1 MEILDSE
8 KRRAR
13 NLIWNAAGDYSFEPD
28 FKAYDEGGRAD
39 LYWNSIISAARKNFG
54 EEVLS
59 PLLGSFAGCVDQA
72 LYEELAWIA
81 IENTVFPRESA
92 SRPALPALR
101 KSYARRVVALSANG
115 PTDRLMDVLTE
126 AHFRRAL
133 GENPALKPRDR
144 ELLDALE
151 APRDMDGP
159 ALSAYILDFLRHY
172 FGFVPQEKEETTR
185 QIVSSGQGMEPFEK
199 RMANASYLAEGARP
213 YEALEEYDAILAS
226 LPSPERRMR
235 TRILCEEG
243 RIYAQL
249 FRFRAAASCYEKAY
263 QLTGSSEIYL
273 NYLAATRLGLSDS
286 EYISFV
292 SEHPE
297 SVNASLELEKRM
309 DSLIAGFN
317 ASERKLAIDSLKR
330 YQSEGQDASYEV
342 ALHQTLQKLKE
353 EYRSSLAAPVA

>member
-1 MEILDSE
+1 
-8 KRRAR
+8 
-13 NLIWNAAGDYSFEPD
+13 
-28 FKAYDEGGRAD
+28 
-39 LYWNSIISAARKNFG
+39 
-54 EEVLS
+54 
-59 PLLGSFAGCVDQA
+59 
-72 LYEELAWIA
+72 
-81 IENTVFPRESA
+81 
-92 SRPALPALR
+92 
-101 KSYARRVVALSANG
+101 
-115 PTDRLMDVLTE
+115 
-126 AHFRRAL
+126 
-133 GENPALKPRDR
+133 
-144 ELLDALE
+144 
-151 APRDMDGP
+151 
-159 ALSAYILDFLRHY
+159 
-172 FGFVPQEKEETTR
+172 
-185 QIVSSGQGMEPFEK
+185 MEPFEK

>member
-1 MEILDSE
+1 MARVIYAVGRLADKPYRIEKIERNVYSAEELCYSLVQSAQILDAGIMDPSLVSWLSEECGLPELADRLAPYLGKERALSDFVSEILT
-8 KRRAR
+8 
-13 NLIWNAAGDYSFEPD
+13 Y
-28 FKAYDEGGRAD
+28 
-39 LYWNSIISAARKNFG
+39 
-54 EEVLS
+54 V
-59 PLLGSFAGCVDQA
+59 
-72 LYEELAWIA
+72 
-81 IENTVFPRESA
+81 
-92 SRPALPALR
+92 
-101 KSYARRVVALSANG
+101 
-115 PTDRLMDVLTE
+115 
-126 AHFRRAL
+126 
-133 GENPALKPRDR
+133 
-144 ELLDALE
+144 
-151 APRDMDGP
+151 
-159 ALSAYILDFLRHY
+159 
-172 FGFVPQEKEETTR
+172 GFVPQEKEETTR

>member
-1 MEILDSE
+1 MARVIYAVGRLADKPYRIEKIERNVYSAEELCYSLVQSAQILDVGIMDTSLVSWLREECGLPELADRLAPYLGKERALSDFVSEILT
-8 KRRAR
+8 
-13 NLIWNAAGDYSFEPD
+13 Y
-28 FKAYDEGGRAD
+28 
-39 LYWNSIISAARKNFG
+39 
-54 EEVLS
+54 V
-59 PLLGSFAGCVDQA
+59 
-72 LYEELAWIA
+72 
-81 IENTVFPRESA
+81 
-92 SRPALPALR
+92 
-101 KSYARRVVALSANG
+101 
-115 PTDRLMDVLTE
+115 
-126 AHFRRAL
+126 
-133 GENPALKPRDR
+133 
-144 ELLDALE
+144 
-151 APRDMDGP
+151 
-159 ALSAYILDFLRHY
+159 
-172 FGFVPQEKEETTR
+172 GFVPQEKEETTR

>member
-1 MEILDSE
+1 MARVIYAVGRLAEKPYRIEKIERNVYSAEELCYSLVQSAQILDAGIMDPSLVFWLREECGLPELADRLAPYLGKERALSDFVSEILT
-8 KRRAR
+8 
-13 NLIWNAAGDYSFEPD
+13 Y
-28 FKAYDEGGRAD
+28 
-39 LYWNSIISAARKNFG
+39 
-54 EEVLS
+54 V
-59 PLLGSFAGCVDQA
+59 
-72 LYEELAWIA
+72 
-81 IENTVFPRESA
+81 
-92 SRPALPALR
+92 
-101 KSYARRVVALSANG
+101 
-115 PTDRLMDVLTE
+115 
-126 AHFRRAL
+126 
-133 GENPALKPRDR
+133 
-144 ELLDALE
+144 
-151 APRDMDGP
+151 
-159 ALSAYILDFLRHY
+159 
-172 FGFVPQEKEETTR
+172 GFVPQEKEETTR

-199 RMANASYLAEGARP
+199 RMANASYLADGARP

>member
-1 MEILDSE
+1 MRSDGWRRSRTGLRKLNEMFIPRKSCVILWFRALRFWMPGSWILRLFPGREECGLPELADRLAPYLGKERALSDFVSEILT
-8 KRRAR
+8 
-13 NLIWNAAGDYSFEPD
+13 Y
-28 FKAYDEGGRAD
+28 
-39 LYWNSIISAARKNFG
+39 
-54 EEVLS
+54 V
-59 PLLGSFAGCVDQA
+59 
-72 LYEELAWIA
+72 
-81 IENTVFPRESA
+81 
-92 SRPALPALR
+92 
-101 KSYARRVVALSANG
+101 
-115 PTDRLMDVLTE
+115 
-126 AHFRRAL
+126 
-133 GENPALKPRDR
+133 
-144 ELLDALE
+144 
-151 APRDMDGP
+151 
-159 ALSAYILDFLRHY
+159 
-172 FGFVPQEKEETTR
+172 GFVPQEKEETTR

-199 RMANASYLAEGARP
+199 RMANASYLADGARP

>member
-1 MEILDSE
+1 MARVIYAVGRLADKPYRIEKIERNVYSAEELCYSLVQSAQILDAGIMDSSLVSWLREECGLPELADRLAPYLGKERALSDFVSEILT
-8 KRRAR
+8 
-13 NLIWNAAGDYSFEPD
+13 Y
-28 FKAYDEGGRAD
+28 
-39 LYWNSIISAARKNFG
+39 
-54 EEVLS
+54 V
-59 PLLGSFAGCVDQA
+59 
-72 LYEELAWIA
+72 
-81 IENTVFPRESA
+81 
-92 SRPALPALR
+92 
-101 KSYARRVVALSANG
+101 
-115 PTDRLMDVLTE
+115 
-126 AHFRRAL
+126 
-133 GENPALKPRDR
+133 
-144 ELLDALE
+144 
-151 APRDMDGP
+151 
-159 ALSAYILDFLRHY
+159 
-172 FGFVPQEKEETTR
+172 GFVPQEKEETTR

>member
-1 MEILDSE
+1 MARVIYAVGRLADKPYRIEKIERNVYSAEELCYSLVQSAQILDVGIMDLSLVSWLREECGLPELADRLAPYLGKERALSDFVSEILT
-8 KRRAR
+8 
-13 NLIWNAAGDYSFEPD
+13 Y
-28 FKAYDEGGRAD
+28 
-39 LYWNSIISAARKNFG
+39 
-54 EEVLS
+54 V
-59 PLLGSFAGCVDQA
+59 
-72 LYEELAWIA
+72 
-81 IENTVFPRESA
+81 
-92 SRPALPALR
+92 
-101 KSYARRVVALSANG
+101 
-115 PTDRLMDVLTE
+115 
-126 AHFRRAL
+126 
-133 GENPALKPRDR
+133 
-144 ELLDALE
+144 
-151 APRDMDGP
+151 
-159 ALSAYILDFLRHY
+159 
-172 FGFVPQEKEETTR
+172 GFVPQEKEETTR

>member
-1 MEILDSE
+1 MARVIYAVGRLADKPYRIEKIERNVYSAEELCYSLVQSAQILDVGIMDPSLVSWLREECSLPELADRLAPYLGKERALSDFVSEILT
-8 KRRAR
+8 
-13 NLIWNAAGDYSFEPD
+13 Y
-28 FKAYDEGGRAD
+28 
-39 LYWNSIISAARKNFG
+39 
-54 EEVLS
+54 V
-59 PLLGSFAGCVDQA
+59 
-72 LYEELAWIA
+72 
-81 IENTVFPRESA
+81 
-92 SRPALPALR
+92 
-101 KSYARRVVALSANG
+101 
-115 PTDRLMDVLTE
+115 
-126 AHFRRAL
+126 
-133 GENPALKPRDR
+133 
-144 ELLDALE
+144 
-151 APRDMDGP
+151 
-159 ALSAYILDFLRHY
+159 
-172 FGFVPQEKEETTR
+172 GFVPQEKEETTR

>member
-1 MEILDSE
+1 MDPSLVSWLIEECGLPELADRLAPYLGKERALSDFVSEILT
-8 KRRAR
+8 
-13 NLIWNAAGDYSFEPD
+13 Y
-28 FKAYDEGGRAD
+28 
-39 LYWNSIISAARKNFG
+39 
-54 EEVLS
+54 V
-59 PLLGSFAGCVDQA
+59 
-72 LYEELAWIA
+72 
-81 IENTVFPRESA
+81 
-92 SRPALPALR
+92 
-101 KSYARRVVALSANG
+101 
-115 PTDRLMDVLTE
+115 
-126 AHFRRAL
+126 
-133 GENPALKPRDR
+133 
-144 ELLDALE
+144 
-151 APRDMDGP
+151 
-159 ALSAYILDFLRHY
+159 
-172 FGFVPQEKEETTR
+172 GFVPQEKEETTR

-213 YEALEEYDAILAS
+213 YEALEEYDAIFAS

>member
-1 MEILDSE
+1 MARVIYAVGRLADKPYRIEKIERNVYSAEELCYSLVQSAQILDAGIMDPSLVSWLREECGLPELADRLAPYLGKERALSDFVSEILT
-8 KRRAR
+8 
-13 NLIWNAAGDYSFEPD
+13 Y
-28 FKAYDEGGRAD
+28 
-39 LYWNSIISAARKNFG
+39 
-54 EEVLS
+54 V
-59 PLLGSFAGCVDQA
+59 
-72 LYEELAWIA
+72 
-81 IENTVFPRESA
+81 
-92 SRPALPALR
+92 
-101 KSYARRVVALSANG
+101 
-115 PTDRLMDVLTE
+115 
-126 AHFRRAL
+126 
-133 GENPALKPRDR
+133 
-144 ELLDALE
+144 
-151 APRDMDGP
+151 
-159 ALSAYILDFLRHY
+159 
-172 FGFVPQEKEETTR
+172 GFVPQEKEETTR

-235 TRILCEEG
+235 ARILCEEG